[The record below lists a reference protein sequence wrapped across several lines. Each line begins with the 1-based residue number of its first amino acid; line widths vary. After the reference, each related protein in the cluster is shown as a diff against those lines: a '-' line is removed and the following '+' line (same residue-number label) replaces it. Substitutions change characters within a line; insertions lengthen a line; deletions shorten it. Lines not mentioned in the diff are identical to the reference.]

1 MVMEKEQLSRLN
13 ELLKTD
19 VLPAFGCT
27 GPIAVSYV
35 AAEARS
41 AVGGTPQKIIVRA
54 DKDICSKNDD
64 VGIPG
69 TTVKGLKMAASLGAC
84 AGDPAAK
91 LEVLKGV
98 TPEQEAQARAFA
110 ETGDIQII
118 PDWETDVLG
127 IYIAVEV
134 MTENGVGKATVAK
147 KHHNVVYK
155 EANGK
160 VLIDQHFDR
169 RAGLDESN
177 EPISQ
182 YGLRD
187 FFEYATQIDIE
198 ELYWLREALRMNKDL
213 ADMAL
218 TGKTGIGLGQT
229 LLENSG
235 DDIVRRAKAMAA
247 AGSEA
252 RMGGLDMPTMSCATS
267 GNAGITGAVTLL
279 SLANDLG
286 KSEEELLRAL
296 ALCYFVT
303 CFGKNR
309 IGRHSAMCA
318 CAVVA
323 SCGVAA
329 GTVLL
334 LGGGL
339 EKVMNAINNTILNV
353 FGVLC
358 DGARYGCALKLSS
371 AAGIAM
377 EGAML
382 AMKGANTPA
391 DEGVTCANG
400 EETINFMGRFAKS
413 GMKDTD
419 LYLCK
424 ALFNKHALETRG

>member
-1 MVMEKEQLSRLN
+1 MKSEQFRRLN
-13 ELLKTD
+13 DLLKED

-27 GPIAVSYV
+27 GPVAVAYV

-41 AVGGTPQKIIVRA
+41 AVGGTPQKIVIRA
-54 DKDICSKNDD
+54 DKDICAKNDD

-69 TTVKGLKMAASLGAC
+69 TMVKGLKMAASMGAC

-91 LEVLKGV
+91 LEVLKNI
-98 TPEQEAQARAFA
+98 TPGQEAQARAFS
-110 ETGDIQII
+110 EQGDVQII
-118 PDWETDVLG
+118 PDWDTDILG
-127 IYIAVEV
+127 IYIAAEV
-134 MTENGVGKATVAK
+134 TTENGVGKATVAK
-147 KHHNVVYK
+147 RHHNVVYK

-160 VLIDQHFDR
+160 VLIDQRFDR
-169 RAGLDESN
+169 RAGLDESQD
-177 EPISQ
+177 PIHEYSF
-182 YGLRD
+182 RD
-187 FFEYATQIDIE
+187 FYEYATEIEIE
-198 ELYWLREALRMNKDL
+198 ELYWLREALHINKDL
-213 ADMAL
+213 TDMAIS
-218 TGKTGIGLGQT
+218 GKTGIGLGKT

-235 DDIVRRAKAMAA
+235 GDFVRRAKAMAA

-252 RMGGLDMPTMSCATS
+252 RMGGLDMPAMSCATS

-279 SLANDLG
+279 SLAQDLH
-286 KSEEELLRAL
+286 KSEDELLRAL

-339 EKVMNAINNTILNV
+339 DEVMNAVNNTVLNV
-353 FGVLC
+353 FGVVC

-382 AMKGANTPA
+382 AVKGVCTPP
-391 DEGVTCANG
+391 DEGVTCKNG
-400 EETINFMGRFAKS
+400 ERTIDFMGKFAKN

-424 ALFNKHALETRG
+424 ALFEKQNPT

>member
-1 MVMEKEQLSRLN
+1 MEKEQLRRLN

-35 AAEARS
+35 AAEARD
-41 AVGGTPQKIIVRA
+41 AVGGTPKKIVVRA

-69 TTVKGLKMAASLGAC
+69 TAVKGLRMAASLGAW

-91 LEVLKGV
+91 LEVLKGI

-110 ETGDIQII
+110 EQGDIEIL
-118 PDWETDVLG
+118 PDWETDILG
-127 IYIAVEV
+127 IYISVEV
-134 MTENGVGKATVAK
+134 TTENGVGKATVAK
-147 KHHNVVYK
+147 KHHNLVYK
-155 EANGK
+155 EANGT
-160 VLIDQHFDR
+160 VLADQHFDR
-169 RAGLDESN
+169 QAGLDESHD
-177 EPISQ
+177 PISE
-182 YGLRD
+182 YGLAD
-187 FFEYATQIDIE
+187 FFSYATQIDIE
-198 ELYWLREALRMNKDL
+198 ELYWLREALSMNKAL

-218 TGKTGIGLGQT
+218 SGKTGIGLGRM
-229 LLENSG
+229 LMDNSG
-235 DDIVRRAKAMAA
+235 GDMVRRAKAMAA

-279 SLANDLG
+279 SLAEDLG

-339 EKVMNAINNTILNV
+339 EEVHNAINNTILNV
-353 FGVLC
+353 FGVVC
-358 DGARYGCALKLSS
+358 DGARYGCALKLAS

-377 EGAML
+377 EGALL
-382 AMKGANTPA
+382 AQKGVCTPA

-400 EETINFMGRFAKS
+400 EETINFMGRFAKN

-424 ALFNKHALETRG
+424 ALFSKHNPETEA